1 MTFIELL
8 YGSYLVGA
16 VMPWCLLCRVVSWY
30 IGEWLVLCVMIA
42 TSLCAGMR
50 LVHRCCRAS
59 HYPSLP
65 GWLASIILW
74 VMFLNLCKTRIQSE
88 ERAPTKPMALISCGR
103 RQRRKSEDNPSGEN
117 TPAPMPAVL
126 ALRVCMCVC
135 VRHPLYSL
143 FACLSASV
151 CMCRCLGH
159 AWVAYAG
166 SRMHAWQARALPGWS
181 HRNQPAM
188 PASKLS
194 SSFIVCYV
202 ASSWLLAILRGA
214 WKSTI

>member
-1 MTFIELL
+1 
-8 YGSYLVGA
+8 
-16 VMPWCLLCRVVSWY
+16 
-30 IGEWLVLCVMIA
+30 
-42 TSLCAGMR
+42 
-50 LVHRCCRAS
+50 
-59 HYPSLP
+59 
-65 GWLASIILW
+65 
-74 VMFLNLCKTRIQSE
+74 MFLNLCKTRIQSE

-166 SRMHAWQARALPGWS
+166 SRMHAWQARTLSEWS

-188 PASKLS
+188 QASNPSCL
-194 SSFIVCYV
+194 IIHRAYV
-202 ASSWLLAILRGA
+202 TLLLHDCWPFCVVHGRVQYRQCR
-214 WKSTI
+214 SLPSYLTPSCHTCQ